1 MGQGLSFL
9 VKTGWQLCEIY
20 CALLGIGQVF
30 LRCFR
35 DPRIENRVPRTWE
48 NYHRVP
54 RIRENRVPRIREIGS
69 LKINIRYLTFSLKKL
84 GIGNKSIYET
94 VTRDRL
100 RGRQRGQLPQASRC
114 KGSPHAKGPDTR
126 MQLYIIFLCC
136 VKYQGPPTATDF
148 TTTGCQTHLHWG
160 PYQHYGCPE
169 RTSCYCMVALKRPVV
184 TELTTIIYTTLM
196 LKERLCD
203 NNGYFPV
210 KKNQITFWKERRS
223 VSKTTK
229 MAKL

>member
-1 MGQGLSFL
+1 MGQQGLSFL

-94 VTRDRL
+94 VTRARL

-114 KGSPHAKGPDTR
+114 KGSPRAKGPDTR

-148 TTTGCQTHLHWG
+148 TTTGVSNSSSLRAISTLWLPWKDQLLL
-160 PYQHYGCPE
+160 YGCPQ
-169 RTSCYCMVALKRPVV
+169 TASCNR
-184 TELTTIIYTTLM
+184 INH
-196 LKERLCD
+196 
-203 NNGYFPV
+203 NNLHYA
-210 KKNQITFWKERRS
+210 N
-223 VSKTTK
+223 
-229 MAKL
+229 A